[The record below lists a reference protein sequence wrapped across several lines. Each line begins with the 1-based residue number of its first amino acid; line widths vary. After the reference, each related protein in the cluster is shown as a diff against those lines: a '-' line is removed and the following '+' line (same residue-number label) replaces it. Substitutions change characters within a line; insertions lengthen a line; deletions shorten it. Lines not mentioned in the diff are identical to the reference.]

1 MAVRASQEIVI
12 DAPPGDIL
20 DALADVPAVPSWS
33 PVHKRA
39 EIVDCYD
46 DGRPHHVR
54 VAVKIL
60 GLVDEELLE
69 YHWGPD
75 WLVWD
80 ADRTNQQHA
89 QHVEYTL
96 KPEGEATRVRI
107 DITVEP
113 AGLIPDFLIKRASRT
128 VLHAATVGLRD
139 RVMRDRESA

>member
-20 DALADVPAVPSWS
+20 DALADIGGVPSWS
-33 PVHKRA
+33 RVHKRA
-39 EIVDCYD
+39 EVIDRYD

-60 GLVDEELLE
+60 GLIDEEVLE

-80 ADRTNQQHA
+80 ADNTSQQRA

-96 KPEGEATRVRI
+96 KPEGDATRVRI

-113 AGLIPDFLIKRASRT
+113 AAPIPEFLIKRASRT
-128 VLHAATVGLRD
+128 VLHSATVGLRD
-139 RVMRDRESA
+139 HVMRDRE

>member
-1 MAVRASQEIVI
+1 MI

-20 DALADVPAVPSWS
+20 DALADVAAVPTWS
-33 PVHKRA
+33 RIHKRA
-39 EIVDCYD
+39 EVIDCYD

-54 VAVKIL
+54 VAVKVL
-60 GLVDEELLE
+60 GLVDEEVLE

-80 ADRTNQQHA
+80 AGRTNQQHG

-96 KPEGEATRVRI
+96 TPEGDATRVRI

-113 AGLIPDFLIKRASRT
+113 GGPIPDFLVKRASKT
-128 VLHAATVGLRD
+128 VLHSATVGLRD
-139 RVMRDRESA
+139 RVMRDRVES